1 MTDIL
6 NQNLKDQENHKF
18 PQIMGILN
26 VTGDSFSDG
35 GNYIDFSAA
44 IDHSLRMIENGAD
57 IIDIGGESTRPGA
70 LSVDLDAE
78 LERTIPIIQKIREF
92 NKDILLSI
100 DTTKYD
106 VAKEAL
112 IAGANIINDI
122 SGLTFEPRFVDLAKD
137 FKSDLV
143 IMHMQ
148 GTPRDMQKSPKYSN
162 LLKEI
167 YIFFEERIALAN
179 NLGLESLIIDVGI
192 GFGKTV
198 EHNIELLRN
207 LSYFDNLKAKKL
219 LGISRKSFLGKIFNI
234 EIASDRDMETVIF
247 HSLLLKNNIDIVR
260 VHNVKAIKSLKTAYE
275 LLN

>member
-6 NQNLKDQENHKF
+6 NQNLKDLENHKF

-35 GNYIDFSAA
+35 GNYIDFSTA

-92 NKDILLSI
+92 NKDIVISI

-234 EIASDRDMETVIF
+234 ENASDRDMETVIF
-247 HSLLLKNNIDIVR
+247 HSILLKNNIDIVR